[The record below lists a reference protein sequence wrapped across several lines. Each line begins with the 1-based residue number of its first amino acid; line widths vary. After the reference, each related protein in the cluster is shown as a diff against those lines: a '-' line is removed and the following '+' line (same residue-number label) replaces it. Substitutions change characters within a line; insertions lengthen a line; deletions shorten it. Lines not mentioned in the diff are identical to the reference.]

1 MPGEVSMF
9 RARAWSGLLLVSAL
23 VFLMGARQVPLTDP
37 EPIAVPAG
45 LKIEQIT
52 KAIKAALVGRA
63 WAVTS
68 EDTGHIVSTLN
79 LREHMAKIDIVYDV
93 QTIRIKY
100 LDSGELLYAEKKGQR
115 MIHHNYLNWIQNLV
129 NDMNRNLMLVQ
140 S

>member
-1 MPGEVSMF
+1 MF

-37 EPIAVPAG
+37 DPIAIPAG
-45 LKIEQIT
+45 LKIDQVT
-52 KAIKAALVGRA
+52 KAIKAALVGRT

-68 EDTGHIVSTLN
+68 EEPGHIVSTLN
-79 LREHMAKIDIVYDV
+79 LRTHMAKIDIAYDV
-93 QTIRIKY
+93 QTIKITY
-100 LDSGELLYAEKKGQR
+100 LDSGDLLYAEKKGQR

-129 NDMNRNLMLVQ
+129 NDMNRNLTLVQ

>member
-1 MPGEVSMF
+1 MF

-37 EPIAVPAG
+37 EPLAVPAG
-45 LKIEQIT
+45 LKIEQVT
-52 KAIKAALVGRA
+52 KAIKAALVGRT

-68 EDTGHIVSTLN
+68 EEPGHIVSTLN

-93 QTIRIKY
+93 QMIRIKY
-100 LDSGELLYAEKKGQR
+100 LDSGELLYAQKKGQR

-129 NDMNRNLMLVQ
+129 NDMNRNLTLVQ